1 VAVRA
6 SSLSISP
13 PPAERRHLDND
24 KIAGPAPAGWPA
36 WVLMLSS
43 VVGFAIMNGCAKEAA
58 RALPFWQVA
67 AARALGGALVA
78 LLVAKVSRASIRVR
92 SRGIM
97 VARTITGALALSCT
111 FYALAHVPL
120 GEATALFNLS
130 PLLVA
135 ALAPTLLDERF
146 EPWLGVLLLVGLA
159 GVFLVAKP
167 PDALMLFADPAA
179 FWASLH
185 HGHLIALTS
194 AVFAAMSM
202 ISLRKLGR
210 TENAEAVVFW
220 FQSVTALL
228 LITFTGRTFQ
238 RPTLIQAGLL
248 AGAAIAGSLGQ
259 LAMTRAYAKERAARI
274 GVLSYLQIPVGVLM
288 GGLFFGE
295 RPTPT
300 VLAGI
305 TLILV
310 AGASVV
316 VVSQRGSPVTTSA
329 NKLS

>member
-1 VAVRA
+1 V
-6 SSLSISP
+6 
-13 PPAERRHLDND
+13 
-24 KIAGPAPAGWPA
+24 
-36 WVLMLSS
+36 
-43 VVGFAIMNGCAKEAA
+43 
-58 RALPFWQVA
+58 
-67 AARALGGALVA
+67 
-78 LLVAKVSRASIRVR
+78 
-92 SRGIM
+92 M

-135 ALAPTLLDERF
+135 ALAPTLLQERF

-167 PDALMLFADPAA
+167 PDAALLFAHPGV

-185 HGHLIALTS
+185 PGHLVALAS

-202 ISLRKLGR
+202 ISLRKLGK

-220 FQSVTALL
+220 FQSVTAVL
-228 LITFTGRTFQ
+228 LIGFAGRTFR
-238 RPTLIQAGLL
+238 RPTLGEAALL
-248 AGAAIAGSLGQ
+248 GTAAIAGSLGQ

-288 GGLFFGE
+288 GGLFFAE
-295 RPTPT
+295 RPSGT

-305 TLILV
+305 TLIV
-310 AGASVV
+310 IAGASVV
-316 VVSQRGSPVTTSA
+316 VVSQRAVRGAAPLEKSSI
-329 NKLS
+329 KLP